1 MWSLR
6 VLPKFDKTQS
16 MLKRIR
22 NCHCFW
28 PINFWLVANWPG
40 VTAVRTKQPLTLINK
55 LSTIWKNSQVSQVL
69 LYYMTKKETSVSI
82 LTCTAVHILLTI
94 NWLSLP
100 INKVR
105 SILPLWVEVWENKNA
120 VVTKCR
126 WVLPRLLWVLLNFRK
141 CLNAILLARIINENV
156 KSS

>member
-82 LTCTAVHILLTI
+82 LTCTARSAYII
-94 NWLSLP
+94 N
-100 INKVR
+100 NK
-105 SILPLWVEVWENKNA
+105 LAKKYFTLWVEVWENKNT

>member
-1 MWSLR
+1 MHSSYVQVQMQIINMYIFFSVVLVLAQASLWNFIFYFLFIFYTRVLLALPVVWSLR

-28 PINFWLVANWPG
+28 PINFWLMANWPG

-55 LSTIWKNSQVSQVL
+55 LSLIWKNSQVSQVL

-82 LTCTAVHILLTI
+82 LTCTA
-94 NWLSLP
+94 
-100 INKVR
+100 R
-105 SILPLWVEVWENKNA
+105 SA
-120 VVTKCR
+120 Y
-126 WVLPRLLWVLLNFRK
+126 
-141 CLNAILLARIINENV
+141 IINN
-156 KSS
+156 KLALSANQ

>member
-1 MWSLR
+1 MHSSYVQVQMQIINMYIFFSVVLVLAQASLWNFIFYFLFIFYTRVLLALPVVWSLR

-55 LSTIWKNSQVSQVL
+55 LSLIWKNSQVSQVL

-82 LTCTAVHILLTI
+82 LTCTA
-94 NWLSLP
+94 
-100 INKVR
+100 R
-105 SILPLWVEVWENKNA
+105 SA
-120 VVTKCR
+120 Y
-126 WVLPRLLWVLLNFRK
+126 
-141 CLNAILLARIINENV
+141 IINN
-156 KSS
+156 KLALSANQ